1 MKIVYIAHPV
11 ASPSVYENL
20 AKIRE
25 IAQALNLAR
34 RDIVPFVPYMT
45 DCMVLDDTDPK
56 QRSRGMG
63 NNRAILESGMV
74 NEIWLYGDRISEG
87 MKTEITICQRLKIPI
102 VPMTAKTEFAMQA
115 INKQKSKP

>member
-11 ASPSVYENL
+11 GSPSVFENL
-20 AKIRE
+20 EKIKE
-25 IAQALNLAR
+25 IVHALNLAR

-56 QRSRGMG
+56 QRNRGMG
-63 NNRAILESGMV
+63 NNRAILETGMV

-87 MKTEITICQRLKIPI
+87 MLAEINICQRLKIHI
-102 VPMTAKTEFAMQA
+102 IAMTAKTRLALEE
-115 INKQKSKP
+115 INKQNSKS